1 VKGTEGM
8 EWAEVLKDSTLQNLP
23 YKVELNRFGKLVL
36 TPASNKRGMIQSR
49 VGFSIQNRRKDGEI
63 INRCSVNTSDGVKVA
78 DVAWA
83 SDEFISEFGH
93 KTRYEKAPELCV
105 EIVSPSNSSEE
116 LRQKIDLYLAK
127 GATEVWIVTED
138 GEMKVYNNRGEAN
151 RSALVKKFK
160 L

>member
-1 VKGTEGM
+1 M
-8 EWAEVLKDSTLQNLP
+8 EWAEVLKDPTLRNLP

-36 TPASNKRGMIQSR
+36 TSASNKRGMIQSR
-49 VGFSIQNRRKDGEI
+49 VGFSIENRRKDGEI

-83 SDEFISEFGH
+83 SDAFISEFGD
-93 KTRYEKAPELCV
+93 KTPYDKAPEICV

-127 GATEVWIVTED
+127 GAVEVWIVTED

-151 RSALVKKFK
+151 RSALVKKFR